1 MELGVGVNHQS
12 HIDVLAQV
20 ICDNERLRCVTL
32 DEDIFEVNSLGTH
45 RDLLQL
51 LARKL
56 SRAVFELV
64 LSGGLW
70 LELALNKFVRH
81 ELLFGA
87 QFILVVDRLILGDRP
102 LDI

>member
-12 HIDVLAQV
+12 HVDVLAQV
-20 ICDNERLRCVTL
+20 ICDYERLGCVTL

-51 LARKL
+51 LARQL
-56 SRAVFELV
+56 SRAVFQLV

-70 LELALNKFVRH
+70 LEFALDKFVRH

-87 QFILVVDRLILGDRP
+87 HFILVVDRLILGDRP